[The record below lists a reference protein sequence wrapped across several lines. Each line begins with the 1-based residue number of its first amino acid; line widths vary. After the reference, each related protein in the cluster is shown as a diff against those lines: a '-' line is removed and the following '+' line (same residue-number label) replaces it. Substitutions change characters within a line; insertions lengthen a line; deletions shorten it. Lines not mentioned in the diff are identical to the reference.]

1 MSLQL
6 LFKALLRRKVVTLL
20 LLLQLALTL
29 ALLANSLLLAS
40 QTRDKLNEP
49 TGLDL
54 PHILQVQLKPTTKDL
69 RAQPLLT
76 DLLERQL
83 AAVRTLSGVKAV
95 AYANQGPI
103 LQGGNQGNLFDPDDP
118 DRTNVPSIPAYYV
131 SADFFA
137 ALGLKLLEG
146 QLPQAPVAVDGRVRS
161 PLVLTRSLA
170 EKLFPNRSAVG
181 LMTNHASVA
190 AIVEDFYGHKMA
202 TDQWYNRIQ
211 VAPLLGVDWGYALL
225 INTDTGATER
235 IRQQLPDVLREV
247 DANIEIFYVRSLQ
260 EQHQR
265 LYRDEFGLATL
276 LVILSGLMLLVA
288 MVSSYSNAHF
298 NALQQQQDIGIKRA
312 LGASKGMIFI
322 ELLCET
328 WLTTALG
335 ALFGL
340 VCAFALNQQLATVI
354 SMPPLQLW
362 LPLYTTVVLMC
373 CVTLATWYPARIAT
387 QVAPATA
394 TKTM

>member
-40 QTRDKLNEP
+40 QTRAKLNEP

-54 PHILQVQLKPTTKDL
+54 PHILQVQLKPTTNDL

-83 AAVRTLSGVKAV
+83 AAVRTLTGVKAV

-103 LQGGNQGNLFDPDDP
+103 LQGGNQGNLFDPNDP
-118 DRTNVPSIPAYYV
+118 DRTNVPAIPAYHV
-131 SADFFA
+131 SPDFFA

-146 QLPQAPVAVDGRVRS
+146 QLPQTPVAVDGRVRS

-190 AIVEDFYGHKMA
+190 AVVEDFFGHKMA
-202 TDQWYNRIQ
+202 TEQWYNRIQ

-276 LVILSGLMLLVA
+276 LAILTGLMLLVA

-312 LGASKGMIFI
+312 LGASKNLIFI
-322 ELLCET
+322 ELLCEN

-335 ALFGL
+335 VLLGL
-340 VCAFALNQQLATVI
+340 LCAFALNQQLATVI

-362 LPLYTTVVLMC
+362 LPLCTTIVLIC